1 MQLALR
7 FFSTSFVFVIVG
19 LGLGLGCSDDA
30 QPPTRDGEIFE
41 ASTPDAGPDKGP
53 SEDARGDAGSDL
65 TTADQGGGGCKAGLD
80 VAPLTLATG
89 YCVGARLTLPT
100 SLALA
105 FDGSTLWTT
114 ESGTSARR
122 FALRARSLDRSTGIL
137 GLPLDV
143 FDFEV
148 AGTAQLYAGQ
158 YLASWPA
165 AGRLAFGYTLD
176 DQSGAVWSGGGS
188 TTPLE
193 IAAQGNYDAIYLDA
207 DTLLINGFGAGTTSE
222 GQGVYVF
229 AAGTGRRLIKD
240 LGSYSGFLARG
251 DSVVYAGGFST
262 QNELW
267 AFTKAELRAAIAAKT
282 TLSATTDGD
291 LIYAGA
297 ATDAAA
303 LGDDLL
309 IIDDDFVAFKAL
321 RRIAV
326 TVSGDTASKGTI
338 GDIVVAGTDA
348 SIKPT
353 EVVIH
358 DGWIGLRLVGG
369 VNDELVLLKAE

>member
-1 MQLALR
+1 MQLAHR
-7 FFSTSFVFVIVG
+7 FFSTSFVMVA

-30 QPPTRDGEIFE
+30 QPRRDGAILE
-41 ASTPDAGPDKGP
+41 ASTPDAGPDQGP
-53 SEDARGDAGSDL
+53 SEDAMGDGGSDL
-65 TTADQGGGGCKAGLD
+65 TSTADQGGGSCKAGLD

-105 FDGSTLWTT
+105 FDGSTLWTA
-114 ESGTSARR
+114 ENGTSARR
-122 FALRARSLDRSTGIL
+122 FVLRARSLDRSMGIL
-137 GLPLDV
+137 GQPLDI

-148 AGTAQLYAGQ
+148 AGTAQLYAGA
-158 YLASWPA
+158 YLASWPP

-207 DTLLINGFGAGTTSE
+207 DTLLINGLGAGAASE

-229 AAGTGRRLIKD
+229 VAGAGRRLIKD
-240 LGSYSGFLARG
+240 VGTYSGFLARG
-251 DSVVYAGGFST
+251 DNVVYAGGFST

-267 AFTKAELRAAIAAKT
+267 AFTKAELLAAIAAKT
-282 TLSATTDGD
+282 TLSGTTDGD
-291 LIYAGA
+291 VIYAGA
-297 ATDAAA
+297 AIDAAA

-309 IIDDDFVAFKAL
+309 VIDDDFVAFKAL
-321 RRIAV
+321 RRVAV
-326 TVSGDTASKGTI
+326 TVSGDTVTKGSV
-338 GDIVVAGTDA
+338 GDVVVAGTDT

-353 EVVIH
+353 EVAMH
-358 DGWIGLRLVGG
+358 GGWIGLRLVGG
-369 VNDELVLLKAE
+369 ANDELVLLKAE